1 MRCVYPLRAVRRPVG
16 MAILRKNTHPVTGEI
31 PLPCGQCINCKLE
44 KTRQW
49 AVRIMHEAQMHDE
62 NYFVTFT
69 YENNPRTLQHEDVQK
84 FFKRLRKTQS
94 FRYFMCGEYGDLQG
108 RPHYHAI
115 LFGLHLNDLKLYKE
129 NKGNRLYESPWL
141 SKTWGL
147 GHINVGRVTFESASY
162 VASYCTKKIT
172 GDKATDH
179 YERCDPETG
188 ELYALKP
195 EYARMSLK
203 PAIASTWLA
212 KFGNSDVFAHDHVIV
227 NGRAQRPPRYY
238 DKYLD
243 TFDAEKLLIHKQN
256 RKNKTQLINQKEN
269 THQRLRTIETYSKAK
284 HKLKERS
291 L

>member
-1 MRCVYPLRAVRRPVG
+1 
-16 MAILRKNTHPVTGEI
+16 
-31 PLPCGQCINCKLE
+31 
-44 KTRQW
+44 
-49 AVRIMHEAQMHDE
+49 MHDE

-69 YENNPRTLQHEDVQK
+69 YEQNPRTLKHEDVQK
-84 FFKRLRKTQS
+84 FFKRLRKNQS
-94 FRYFMCGEYGDLQG
+94 FRYFVCGEYGDRND

-115 LFGLHLNDLKLYKE
+115 MFGLHLQDLKVISE
-129 NKGNRLYESPWL
+129 RRGNQLYESPYL
-141 SKTWGL
+141 TKMWGH
-147 GHINVGRVTFESASY
+147 GFVTIGRVTFDSAAY

-172 GDKATDH
+172 GDKSTDH
-179 YERCDPETG
+179 YERLDLETG

-243 TFDAEKLLIHKQN
+243 TFDAEKLLSHKTK
-256 RKNKTQLINQKEN
+256 RKLKSQLTNQKEN
-269 THQRLRTIETYSKAK
+269 TFQRLRTIETYSKAK
-284 HKLKERS
+284 HKLKERT